1 VRPQKRDFTDR
12 LLEKEEAMNASWRMK
27 GALLAAA
34 LAVVTWGCMD
44 RKLARIDPVTG
55 SYVGD
60 VLHNLDF
67 EGVDILVVVDNSGSM
82 EAEQRMLETAFPELV
97 RSILTG
103 TDSTGEIVHPP
114 LRNLHVGVVS
124 TDMGVA
130 GYNIGTCDLDPLYG
144 DDGILQNE
152 PRLSDCDSGYPT
164 FLSYEIGDMD
174 EPDMAVVDR
183 LSRDFGCIAVL
194 GTDGCGFEQ
203 QLEAGRKALMEHSAP
218 GGANAGFLRDNTI
231 LAVLFVTD
239 EEDCSAA
246 DPTLFD
252 TDGLPYSLNLRC
264 YYESGKL
271 HAIERYVEAFK
282 GLRRDPDNDLVLG
295 FIVGVPPG
303 VEACN
308 GTGDEIGDCLGLPEM
323 GERVNGEGDL
333 LEYVCMYPPGCTPGR
348 DGDCTSEAFP
358 ARRFVQLAQ
367 QFGENAVVSSI
378 CADSFIPAVEA
389 LTERIQYSL
398 KGKIFERFLAVDKD
412 EDNPC
417 RCVADCVVVEELAD
431 ASPCPADKPPYD
443 EDGDTVGDVKIDPE
457 TGQQHTLCEIP
468 QAGAIINS
476 GMNCDVDCDDPGV
489 IYAMDTTSAGWWYD
503 PTGDWDEDGEPDPTV
518 RFTGVELEAGST
530 ITIQCVS
537 TICPELRQ
545 CGPAEAPDSK
555 CCHADEYCYR
565 PAGSEETEGYCLV
578 RRDVCEGFGDGLW
591 CPAAGPL
598 AADPLIGGLCCLD
611 PDMDG
616 ELDWIPVDEGQIPE
630 DPAFRCEAST
640 CVPR

>member
-1 VRPQKRDFTDR
+1 
-12 LLEKEEAMNASWRMK
+12 MNASWRLAW
-27 GALLAAA
+27 ALLTAA
-34 LAVVTWGCMD
+34 LVVVTWGCMD
-44 RKLARIDPVTG
+44 RKLTRIDPVTE
-55 SYVGD
+55 SYVID
-60 VLHNLDF
+60 VLHNVNF

-82 EAEQRMLETAFPELV
+82 EAEQRMLETAFPELI

-103 TDSTGEIVHPP
+103 TDLEGNIVHPP
-114 LRNLHVGVVS
+114 LRNLHVGVIS

-130 GYNIGTCDLDPLYG
+130 GYNIGTCDIDPLYG

-164 FLSYEIGDMD
+164 FLSYAIGDEE
-174 EPDMAVVDR
+174 EPDPAVVDK

-194 GTDGCGFEQ
+194 GTEGCGFEQ
-203 QLEAGRKALMEHSAP
+203 QLEAARKALTEHSAP
-218 GGANAGFLRDNTI
+218 GGANAGFLRGNTI

-271 HAIERYVEAFK
+271 QAIERYVEAFR
-282 GLRRDPDNDLVLG
+282 GLKAKPDDDLVLG

-303 VEACN
+303 EAACN
-308 GTGDEIGDCLGLPEM
+308 GTGSEIGTCLTLPEM
-323 GERVNGEGDL
+323 GERVNAEGDL

-348 DGDCTSEAFP
+348 DGNCTSEAFP

-367 QFGENAVVSSI
+367 QFGANAVVSSI
-378 CADSFIPAVEA
+378 CADAVTPAVEA
-389 LTERIQYSL
+389 LTEKIQDKL
-398 KGKIFERFLAVDKD
+398 IGKVCERPLAMEKG

-417 RCVADCVVVEELAD
+417 RCLADCVIVEELVD
-431 ASPCPADKPPYD
+431 AGACPVDKPPYD
-443 EDGDTVGDVKIDPE
+443 KDGDTVGDVKIDPE
-457 TGQQHTLCEIP
+457 TGQAHTLCEIP
-468 QAGAIINS
+468 QAGAIIN
-476 GMNCDVDCDDPGV
+476 GGTNCDVECDDPGV
-489 IYAMDTTSAGWWYD
+489 TFDMDTTSAGWWYD
-503 PTGDWDEDGEPDPTV
+503 PTEDWDRDGVPDPTV
-518 RFTGVELEAGST
+518 KFTGVEPEGGST
-530 ITIQCVS
+530 ITIQCKS

-545 CGPAEAPDSK
+545 CGPRGARSSK

-565 PAGSEETEGYCLV
+565 PAGSEESEGYCLV
-578 RRDVCEGFGDGLW
+578 RRDICEEFGDDLW

-598 AADPLIGGLCCLD
+598 ASDPLIGGLCCMD

-616 ELDWIPVDEGQIPE
+616 ELDWMPVDEGQIPE
-630 DPAFRCEAST
+630 NPAFRCEAAA
-640 CVPR
+640 CLPR